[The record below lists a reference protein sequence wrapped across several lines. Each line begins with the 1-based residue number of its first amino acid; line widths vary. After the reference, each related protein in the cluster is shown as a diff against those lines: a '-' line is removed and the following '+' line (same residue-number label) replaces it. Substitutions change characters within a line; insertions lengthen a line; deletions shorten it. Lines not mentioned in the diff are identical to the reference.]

1 MIFGNIILIFCL
13 QFSCRAFFAVVFLHI
28 TSHRSLVNQTVWWV
42 LSLLLLLL
50 QHGKEIIEL
59 SCHQIGLDS
68 LEEVDWQTDVYSK
81 VLGSVNRC
89 CMNWSQISSALFVD
103 LSKNVDKVLT
113 QGSIK
118 YSGRINVKKRK
129 NEQSTQTKS
138 DLQQA
143 FSPEH
148 LLLAHSAKCAS
159 SFLHTPVCCW
169 TASITLTLHLLLMSW
184 IKWHAANK

>member
-1 MIFGNIILIFCL
+1 MVSCTVLEAKVWQAFCFCYIINGLYLLIFSNIILIFCL

-81 VLGSVNRC
+81 ALSSVNRC

-103 LSKNVDKVLT
+103 LSKNVLLC
-113 QGSIK
+113 S
-118 YSGRINVKKRK
+118 RK
-129 NEQSTQTKS
+129 
-138 DLQQA
+138 
-143 FSPEH
+143 
-148 LLLAHSAKCAS
+148 
-159 SFLHTPVCCW
+159 
-169 TASITLTLHLLLMSW
+169 W
-184 IKWHAANK
+184 IKSWHRVV